1 MIRQHAELIRAT
13 ARRSKGDTARIQH
26 FIKVH
31 GLASVI
37 GTLEGLDRET
47 QFILETAAILHD
59 IGIRK
64 SLEKYGSYT
73 WKTQEE
79 EGPAE
84 AERLMREVGGFS
96 REQIA
101 RVKYLIAHHHTYG
114 ETDGPD
120 YRILLEADLLVNL
133 HESQNKKKYEALIPR
148 VFRTATGL
156 ELLNALYERGEART
170 E

>member
-1 MIRQHAELIRAT
+1 MILQHAKLIGAM
-13 ARRSKGDTARIQH
+13 ARYNRGDAARIQH
-26 FIKVH
+26 SIKVH
-31 GLASVI
+31 DLSAVT
-37 GTLEGLDRET
+37 GTLEGLDEET

-59 IGIRK
+59 VGIRR

-73 WKTQEE
+73 WKTQED

-84 AERLMREVGGFS
+84 AEKLMRETGGYS
-96 REQIA
+96 EAQIG
-101 RVKYLIAHHHTYG
+101 RVKYLIAHHHTYDK
-114 ETDGPD
+114 TDGPD

-156 ELLNALYERGEART
+156 ELLNTMFERGEA
-170 E
+170 